1 MSDLITV
8 KPSISKASKQVGELA
23 FQSGLDYVSK
33 FYPKTVMESRKLYT
47 GKAFK
52 ESNLFIN
59 LRNFDKAIELLEQL
73 EKSSD
78 PDISMKA
85 RNNLS
90 VVKEIAEFEK

>member
-1 MSDLITV
+1 LNKGKPVFIYRYLDGRV
-8 KPSISKASKQVGELA
+8 KVLQNRTTKGI
-23 FQSGLDYVSK
+23 
-33 FYPKTVMESRKLYT
+33 YT

-59 LRNFDKAIELLEQL
+59 LRNYDKAIELLEQL

-78 PDISMKA
+78 PDIAMKA

-90 VVKEIAEFEK
+90 IVKEIAESRK